1 MAALALPPQ
10 LARWWAR
17 KTGAERRV
25 TVAVVALAAA
35 ALAWLGV
42 WQPLTRDVASMR
54 AAQPREAAEL
64 VEARRM
70 VGEIAG
76 LARGG
81 AALPATDP
89 RADVERVLVAHGLRG
104 LATQIDA
111 TDGRPRV
118 VFNAVPFDKLMAA
131 LETLQRDAQLRLIDA
146 TLTARVEPG
155 TVRAELTLVR

>member
-10 LARWWAR
+10 LSRWWAR
-17 KTGAERRV
+17 KAGVERRV
-25 TVAVVALAAA
+25 TIIVVALAAA
-35 ALAWLGV
+35 TLAWLGA
-42 WQPLTRDVASMR
+42 WQPLIRDVASMR
-54 AAQPREAAEL
+54 AAQPREAAAL

-70 VGEIAG
+70 VDEIAG

-89 RADVERVLVAHGLRG
+89 RADVDRVLTTQGLRG
-104 LATQIDA
+104 LATQVDV
-111 TDGRPRV
+111 TEGRLRV
-118 VFNAVPFDKLMAA
+118 VFNAVPFDKLMLV
-131 LETLQRDAQLRLIDA
+131 LETLQRDARLRLIDA